1 MTDKEFAD
9 IINSTKGVVLS
20 AIEKNLSGR
29 FYHAID
35 DIVQETYLRAFN
47 SLAKEKFRG
56 ESKIETWLHTI
67 ARNEAIRMGKRLE
80 REEKKFQKSLDETD
94 IFDAEDR
101 EKKNEDIEELYE
113 KIQMLPETYRVTME
127 LVSSGFTEK
136 EIAAKLEIKK
146 GTVKSRISRGKE
158 MLVKLYSQ

>member
-35 DIVQETYLRAFN
+35 DIVQETYIRAYN
-47 SLAKEKFRG
+47 SLMKNTFRG
-56 ESKIETWLHTI
+56 ESKIETWLYTI

-80 REEKKFQKSLDETD
+80 REEKKFRKSLEETD
-94 IFDAEDR
+94 ILNREDPG
-101 EKKNEDIEELYE
+101 KIDEDIEELYQ
-113 KIQMLPETYRVTME
+113 KIQMLPETYREALE
-127 LVSSGFTEK
+127 LVSNGFTEK
-136 EIAAKLEIKK
+136 EIAAKLDIKK

>member
-1 MTDKEFAD
+1 MTDKEFSE

-35 DIVQETYLRAFN
+35 DIVQETYIRAYN
-47 SLAKEKFRG
+47 SLIKEKFRG
-56 ESKIETWLHTI
+56 ESKLETWLYTI

-80 REEKKFQKSLDETD
+80 REEKKFRRSLEETD
-94 IFDAEDR
+94 IFNREDPGMI
-101 EKKNEDIEELYE
+101 NEEIEELYE
-113 KIQMLPETYRVTME
+113 KIQALPETYREAME
-127 LVSSGFTEK
+127 LVSGGFTEK
-136 EIAAKLEIKK
+136 EIAAKLNIKK

-158 MLVKLYSQ
+158 MLIKLYAH